1 MMYDQTFPM
10 YAKRM
15 IIWLTGMLIIGTAL
29 ITVIWGWK
37 AGLAWAIGSFFHAAF
52 FYVLRTRYFKWVSKD
67 AEPTAIGKKIAGYA
81 GLRFILEIVIAAVV
95 VIYTPLNVIGL
106 IGGLLSLPLASLL
119 ERAVN
124 VIKK

>member
-1 MMYDQTFPM
+1 M
-10 YAKRM
+10 
-15 IIWLTGMLIIGTAL
+15 
-29 ITVIWGWK
+29 
-37 AGLAWAIGSFFHAAF
+37 
-52 FYVLRTRYFKWVSKD
+52 
-67 AEPTAIGKKIAGYA
+67 
-81 GLRFILEIVIAAVV
+81 RFILEIVIAAVV